1 LPLLTKHSKKQLI
14 AGLLFACC
22 AASAVLLF
30 SIPSG
35 ATKRLE
41 NFSQADSLLHL
52 TFDKFDLQ
60 KNQISVHSVVVDSN
74 FTRKSYTLSVSPG
87 FPKTEFHL
95 DLQNRLHSYGIELP
109 AQIIFPERRMQI
121 QLIYHQTIMAS
132 IKINN
137 INRK

>member
-1 LPLLTKHSKKQLI
+1 LTKYNKKQLI

-22 AASAVLLF
+22 VASAVLLF

-35 ATKRLE
+35 ATRSLE

-52 TFDKFDLQ
+52 TFDKFNLQ
-60 KNQISVHSVVVDSN
+60 RNQISVHSVLVDSSFN
-74 FTRKSYTLSVSPG
+74 RRSYTLTVSPD

-109 AQIIFPERRMQI
+109 AQIMFPKRRMQI
-121 QLIYHQTIMAS
+121 RLIYHQTVIAS
-132 IKINN
+132 IQINN
-137 INRK
+137 RNWK